1 MKKGIAYFVI
11 VFSILAATIACERDD
26 ICVDAPITPFMSI
39 AFQNND
45 PNFNTPRVVT
55 NLQVTLIENDSTVF
69 TTPISEDTIR
79 IPLNTLTNRTVFQ
92 FTRNVGDANVANTAT
107 DTLSFSYTTENVFV
121 NRACGFKTF
130 YNELSAE
137 INEDRDS
144 LDTSDNNWIQRLEI
158 INTTINDEPNTHIRL
173 FH

>member
-1 MKKGIAYFVI
+1 MKKGLFYLVIIASVLLA
-11 VFSILAATIACERDD
+11 SISCERDD
-26 ICVDAPITPFMSI
+26 ICVDVPITPFMTI

-45 PNFNTPRVVT
+45 PNFNVPRVVT

-69 TTPISEDTIR
+69 TTPISDDTIS
-79 IPLNTLTNRTVFQ
+79 IPLNTLTNKTVFQ
-92 FTRNVGDANVANTAT
+92 FTRNVGDANVNNTAT
-107 DTLSFSYTTENVFV
+107 DTLSFSYITENVFV

-144 LDTSDNNWIQRLEI
+144 LDTSDNNWIQQLEI